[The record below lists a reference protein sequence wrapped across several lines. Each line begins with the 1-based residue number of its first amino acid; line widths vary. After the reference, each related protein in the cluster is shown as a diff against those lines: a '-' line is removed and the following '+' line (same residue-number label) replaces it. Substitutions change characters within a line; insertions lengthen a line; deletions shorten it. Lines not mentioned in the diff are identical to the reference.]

1 VRNGHQHF
9 RETAARKARHSRDDE
24 QRRHGGQSTPQEK
37 AMSTPWS
44 HRFAQRTR
52 TIKSS
57 AIRELLKLTQRPE
70 VISFAGGLPAS
81 ELFPVER
88 FSEAC
93 HRVMETNGAAALQ
106 YGPTEGYM
114 PLREM
119 IAQNLSRYGILASPE
134 NVMITSGSQQALD
147 LIAKLLINR
156 GERILVE
163 APTYLGA
170 LQAFNVFGA
179 EYVTVPIDENG
190 LRTDCLEEALRSGP
204 KFMYLLP
211 NFQNP
216 GGVTMSLERRQEVV
230 YLSNKYGIPIIED
243 DPYGQLRYEGEHL
256 SPLVMLDREN
266 HRRDDH
272 YQLGNVI
279 YLSTFSKTLA
289 PGLRLGW
296 IVAPPEVIVKLVQL
310 KQGAD
315 LHTSTFNQII
325 AYEVARD
332 GFLDEHVKKIRD
344 VYRERR
350 NVMLKA
356 LEEFFPAE
364 VSWTHPQ
371 GGLFLWV
378 TLPEGM
384 DCRKL
389 FQVAVKENVAFVPGD
404 SFYTND
410 GNGLRNMRLNFSNA
424 KPEQIREGI
433 RRLSIAVKKQME
445 ALNLVPELV

>member
-1 VRNGHQHF
+1 
-9 RETAARKARHSRDDE
+9 
-24 QRRHGGQSTPQEK
+24 
-37 AMSTPWS
+37 
-44 HRFAQRTR
+44 
-52 TIKSS
+52 
-57 AIRELLKLTQRPE
+57 
-70 VISFAGGLPAS
+70 
-81 ELFPVER
+81 
-88 FSEAC
+88 
-93 HRVMETNGAAALQ
+93 
-106 YGPTEGYM
+106 
-114 PLREM
+114 
-119 IAQNLSRYGILASPE
+119 
-134 NVMITSGSQQALD
+134 
-147 LIAKLLINR
+147 
-156 GERILVE
+156 
-163 APTYLGA
+163 
-170 LQAFNVFGA
+170 
-179 EYVTVPIDENG
+179 
-190 LRTDCLEEALRSGP
+190 
-204 KFMYLLP
+204 
-211 NFQNP
+211 
-216 GGVTMSLERRQEVV
+216 
-230 YLSNKYGIPIIED
+230 
-243 DPYGQLRYEGEHL
+243 
-256 SPLVMLDREN
+256 MLDREN